1 MHAHGHT
8 DSQPGCE
15 GLNGHR
21 HVIMYGLQ
29 HLWIYSSAL
38 HRPES
43 IVMEAELKRGRR
55 WGPQGPLKETILVDL
70 ADAKREHRK
79 LPSDPSWSQSPSP
92 SPCVF
97 SPLPQLAGFGIGSH
111 FNQKISRVNGM
122 KTQDSALNCLPRR
135 QEDALFQHDCL
146 PGSQGH
152 GK

>member
-1 MHAHGHT
+1 MDT
-8 DSQPGCE
+8 DI
-15 GLNGHR
+15 
-21 HVIMYGLQ
+21 IMYGLQ

-43 IVMEAELKRGRR
+43 TVMEAELKRGRR
-55 WGPQGPLKETILVDL
+55 WGPQGPLKEKILVNL

-92 SPCVF
+92 SPSPCVF
-97 SPLPQLAGFGIGSH
+97 SPLPQLARFGIRSH

-122 KTQDSALNCLPRR
+122 KTQDSALNCLSRR

-146 PGSQGH
+146 LGSKGH